1 MEPTEHV
8 GRSSELA
15 RRRRPRVLVL
25 MATYNGASWIDAQL
39 ASVFAQR
46 DVEVSVLVSDDA
58 SQDLTVEEIRRHT
71 QRHGHAVAFLDADGR
86 AGSAGRNFQRLFRGA
101 DASTFDYVAL
111 ADQDDVWLEEKL
123 SRAISMIRS
132 HSASGYSCAVSA
144 VWEDGRQK
152 VLSQSP
158 RMRSHD
164 HLFEGAGQGCGFV
177 LTAAFFQQVQR
188 YCQQHRSDAEA
199 MHYHDWLIYLLCRAW
214 GLTWF
219 FDEQPM
225 LRYRQHGTN
234 EIGARNMGSG
244 FAHRLKLVRSG
255 WYKAQVA
262 AALSV
267 LSTATQSPRDPSVT
281 SARGVLMGQG
291 NVAVLQ
297 RGRLACWLLRHGRR
311 RWSDRVALCVF
322 ALAGWI

>member
-1 MEPTEHV
+1 MTAAKGEAEPSV
-8 GRSSELA
+8 AIL
-15 RRRRPRVLVL
+15 L
-25 MATYNGASWIDAQL
+25 ATYNGARFLGEQL
-39 ASVFAQR
+39 HSIERQTWHNWKVYA
-46 DVEVSVLVSDDA
+46 SDD
-58 SQDLTVEEIRRHT
+58 SSTDLTREILERYREKWGNDRLT
-71 QRHGHAVAFLDADGR
+71 IIDGPKEGSVANFQSLIGHASIEADYY
-86 AGSAGRNFQRLFRGA
+86 A
-101 DASTFDYVAL
+101 YC
-111 ADQDDVWLEEKL
+111 DQDDVWLEEKL
-123 SRAISMIRS
+123 SRAISMLGL
-132 HSASGYSCAVSA
+132 HSASGYSCAVNA

-291 NVAVLQ
+291 HVAVLQ